1 MSILVLTSDTLIGTP
16 ATGNLEYNGQFF
28 GTDSNA
34 SRAQIQRITSG
45 TAVAST
51 SGTSIDFT
59 SLPSW
64 IKRITVMLSAVSTNG
79 AGNMR
84 IQIGTGGT
92 PTTSGYVCMSM
103 NIATAGN
110 AALSGTAGFDAF
122 IGTASYSINGAIR
135 IQNITGNTWVAEGTL
150 GNVTTTSNLASVAGT
165 VTLGGALNFLRFTTT
180 TGTDTFDAGT
190 VNIIYE
196 G

>member
-1 MSILVLTSDTLIGTP
+1 MSSLVISGD
-16 ATGNLEYNGQFF
+16 
-28 GTDSNA
+28 
-34 SRAQIQRITSG
+34 TSG
-45 TAVAST
+45 AVTLAAPAIAGSTTLTLQAATATSAVNKLETAVAST
-51 SGTSIDFT
+51 SGTTIDFT

-103 NIATAGN
+103 NIAAAGN

-150 GNVTTTSNLASVAGT
+150 GNVTTTSNLASIAGT

-190 VNIIYE
+190 VNLLLE